1 MQDGGSS
8 LSEGSEKKSPLYDLC
23 SFIAGKRF
31 NELPLD
37 TVEHAKRVVM
47 DTLGVILAGSQDLP
61 LKKLENLFIPCEDQK
76 VSTRLG
82 HRVKLSAMHAALLN
96 GAAGSTRELEEGN
109 NRALGHPAIQLIPAA
124 LAHAESVGEGGK
136 KFLEGVILGYEVAGR
151 IGSSAPLRIGFHPN
165 GTWGTVG
172 AAAAVAK
179 ISGMKAHEI
188 FEIANIASSFGIT
201 SYTGNSLH
209 GKSISQM
216 YAAMSNYFGILSY
229 HLFRSGFSSSQE
241 NLRVTFGQLVSEG
254 LKEERLVKGLGE
266 EYFIERNY
274 FKMYPTCRFTHSALD
289 AFRAAI
295 QKEPVKLDQIQRIDV
310 YTFKWALLMEN
321 PEPENSG
328 AMRFS
333 ISHLLGLSLASGSVN
348 LKTIEEVSKYEDQVK
363 VIAER
368 TFVHEDEKTNQ
379 MLPDKRGARVVIAL
393 QDGRKI
399 EGSVDD
405 SRGGE
410 FYPYPDSQL
419 ELKFKDLSTP
429 ILGMKR
435 TDKALELLQHLE
447 SLDRMERLTDLL
459 GLRTSD
465 D

>member
-1 MQDGGSS
+1 
-8 LSEGSEKKSPLYDLC
+8 LIEL
-23 SFIAGKRF
+23 AGKKDPLK
-31 NELPLD
+31 ELCHFVATRRYDEFPAA
-37 TVEHAKRVVM
+37 TVEHAKHVII
-47 DTLGVILAGSQDLP
+47 DTIGVILGGSKDTP
-61 LKKLENLFIPCEDQK
+61 LERLASLLIPSTNQQ
-76 VSTRLG
+76 VSSRLG
-82 HRVKLSAMHAALLN
+82 HQEKLSSMHAALLN
-96 GAAGSTRELEEGN
+96 GAAGSTREFEEGN
-109 NRALGHPAIQLIPAA
+109 SKALGHPAIQLIPAA

-172 AAAAVAK
+172 AAAAVAR

-209 GKSISQM
+209 GNNISQM

-229 HLFRSGFSSSQE
+229 HLFKSGFSSSPE

-254 LKEERLVKGLGE
+254 LKEERLAKSLGE
-266 EYFIERNY
+266 GYFIERNY

-289 AFRAAI
+289 ALRAVL
-295 QKEPVKLDQIQRIDV
+295 QKEPVKVDQIRRIDV

-321 PEPENSG
+321 PEPENSD

-333 ISHLLGLSLASGSVN
+333 IPHLLGLSLASGSVN
-348 LKTIEEVSKYEDQVK
+348 LKTIEEIPKYEDQVK

-368 TFVHEDEKTNQ
+368 TFVHEDEKINQ

-393 QDGRKI
+393 QDGRQI

-405 SRGGE
+405 CRGGDS
-410 FYPYPDSQL
+410 YPYPASQL
-419 ELKFKDLSTP
+419 ESKFVDLCTP

-435 TDKALELLQHLE
+435 TDRALELLKHLE

-459 GLRTSD
+459 GLRATD